1 MPELNHLSLM
11 RQFWLEENPLSLS
24 YRQESLKKLYRI
36 IKNRQDDI
44 AQALWQDLHKGS
56 VESYATEIG
65 FVLQDISHTLKHLRS
80 WSKPKKVATP
90 LSQFPAKSY
99 IYAESYGLVLII
111 SPWNYPFQLTIAPL
125 IAAVAAGNCVA
136 VKPSPLA
143 KATAQIIDEILT
155 QAFDNRHVCAFL
167 GENSLT
173 IDLLKEPFD
182 YIFYTG
188 STSFGKTVMEMAAQ
202 NLTPVT
208 LELGGKS
215 PCIILPDAD
224 LKLSAR
230 KIIFGKFLNNGQTC
244 VAPDYILV
252 PAVLKKDLLREL
264 QTTLKAFYPNYDKL
278 ACIISENHLKRLV
291 TLLENEKIVCGGNY
305 DFAQRFL
312 EPTIIDEVSFL
323 SPIMQE
329 EIFGGILPVISY
341 DNWQDTLQYLKSKPK
356 ALAAY
361 IFTQD
366 QAVAQEII
374 DKLSFGGGCVN
385 DTIMHLVNPHLP
397 FGGVGLSGMGAYH
410 GKAGFDTF
418 SHYKSILKRRG
429 KWEIANIYPP
439 YTKRTMKMLKRF
451 MR

>member
-173 IDLLKEPFD
+173 IDLLKEHFD

-278 ACIISENHLKRLV
+278 ACIISESHLKRLIK
-291 TLLENEKIVCGGNY
+291 LLENEKIVCGGNY

-418 SHYKSILKRRG
+418 SHYKSVLKRRR

-451 MR
+451 IR